1 MADRTRLPLE
11 GIRILDM
18 TVVWAGTYCA
28 TLLADMGAEVIR
40 LESIKRLPPITRGYI
55 PYPPKEV
62 IEGLPAFVAAMPGRE
77 PGRRPWNRYPL
88 FNAHG
93 RNKLGITVDLTQPS
107 GMDIFKRLVAVSDA
121 FVENN
126 VTETMDK
133 LGISYG
139 MMREIN
145 PRIIMLRMPAY
156 GNTGA
161 YRNYRSLGVHMEGVI
176 GHTIVRGY
184 EDMDQSSSTNVY
196 AADAAGGAQGAFAML
211 AALHFRKR
219 TGKGQLVELAQ
230 AENMI
235 AYTGRSFMDHSL
247 NKRDSS
253 TIGNRHTSAIQG
265 CYPCSG
271 EDRWVNITLFDDD
284 DWAAFCEAVGSP
296 EWENDERYSSHADRY
311 ANQRSLDAHIA
322 EWTLRHDHYEVM
334 HILQGAGIAA
344 GSVMD
349 QRDAFADPHLQERE
363 IFEEVYHEDVDGSHL
378 YVGAPYKM
386 SDTPI
391 KIRSGPVQL
400 GADNEYVYKQVLG
413 VSDEEYA
420 ELESMGHIGMDFPPD
435 EVPDE

>member
-1 MADRTRLPLE
+1 MARLPLD

-93 RNKLGITVDLTQPS
+93 RNKFGITVDLTQSS

-133 LGISYG
+133 LGISYE
-139 MMREIN
+139 MMRQVN

-156 GNTGA
+156 GNSGV
-161 YRNYRSLGVHMEGVI
+161 YSNFRSLGVHMEGVI

-219 TGKGQLVELAQ
+219 TGKGQLIELAQ
-230 AENMI
+230 SENMMP
-235 AYTGRSFMDHSL
+235 YVGRYFMDYSM
-247 NKRDSS
+247 NGRDSS
-253 TIGNRHTSAIQG
+253 TLGNRHTSAIQG
-265 CYPCSG
+265 CYPCAG
-271 EDRWVNITLFDDD
+271 EDRWVNITLFDDS
-284 DWAAFCEAVGSP
+284 DWVAFCGALGNP
-296 EWENDERYSSHADRY
+296 DWTLDERFSTHSGRY
-311 ANQRSLDAHIA
+311 ESQRALDTHIS
-322 EWTLRHDHYEVM
+322 EWTHKHGHYEVM
-334 HILQGAGIAA
+334 HILQNVGVAA
-344 GSVMD
+344 GPVMD
-349 QRDAFADPHLQERE
+349 QRDAFDDPHLRERG
-363 IFEEVYHEDVDGSHL
+363 IFEEVYHEDVEGSHL
-378 YVGAPYKM
+378 YVGAPYRM
-386 SDTPI
+386 SDMPI
-391 KIRSGPVQL
+391 RIRRGPVQL
-400 GADNEYVYKQVLG
+400 GQDNEYVYKQVLG
-413 VSDEEYA
+413 LSDQEYA
-420 ELESMGHIGMDFPPD
+420 ELERMGHIGMDFPHD
-435 EVPDE
+435 EE

>member
-1 MADRTRLPLE
+1 MANRARLPLE

-28 TLLADMGAEVIR
+28 ALLADMGAEVIR

-62 IEGLPAFVAAMPGRE
+62 IEGLPAFVAGMPGRE

-133 LGISYG
+133 LGISYEL
-139 MMREIN
+139 MREIN

-176 GHTIVRGY
+176 GHTILRGY
-184 EDMDQSSSTNVY
+184 EDMDQSSSTNVF

-235 AYTGRSFMDHSL
+235 AYTGRFFMDYAM
-247 NKRDSS
+247 NERDSS

-265 CYPCSG
+265 CYPCAG
-271 EDRWVNITLFDDD
+271 DDRWVNITLFDDD
-284 DWAAFCEAVGSP
+284 DWNAFCEATGST
-296 EWENDERYSSHADRY
+296 EWADDERFSSHTSRY
-311 ANQRSLDAHIA
+311 ENQRELDEHIA
-322 EWTLRHDHYEVM
+322 EWTRQHDHYEVM
-334 HILQGAGIAA
+334 HVLQGAGVAA
-344 GSVMD
+344 GPVMD
-349 QRDAFADPHLQERE
+349 QRDAFEDPHLQERS

-386 SDTPI
+386 SDMPI
-391 KIRSGPVQL
+391 NIRSGPVQL

-420 ELESMGHIGMDFPPD
+420 ELESMGHIGMDFPRD
-435 EVPDE
+435 AE

>member
-1 MADRTRLPLE
+1 MAESERLPLE

-55 PYPPKEV
+55 PYPPKKV

-77 PGRRPWNRYPL
+77 PGKRPWNRYPL

-93 RNKLGITVDLTQPS
+93 RNKLGITVDLTQAS
-107 GMDIFKRLVAVSDA
+107 GMEIFKRLVAVSDA

-133 LGISYG
+133 LGISYEL
-139 MMREIN
+139 MREIN

-184 EDMDQSSSTNVY
+184 EDMDQSSSTNVF

-219 TGKGQLVELAQ
+219 AGKGQLIELAQ

-235 AYTGRSFMDHSL
+235 AYTGRFFMDYTM
-247 NKRDSS
+247 NGRDSS
-253 TIGNRHTSAIQG
+253 AIGNRHTSAIQG
-265 CYPCSG
+265 CYPCAG
-271 EDRWVNITLFDDD
+271 EDRWVNITLFDDG
-284 DWAAFCEAVGSP
+284 DWTAFCEAIGKP
-296 EWENDERYSSHADRY
+296 DWCGDERFSSYASRY
-311 ANQRSLDAHIA
+311 ESQRELDAHIA
-322 EWTLRHDHYEVM
+322 EWTRQHDHYEVM
-334 HILQGAGIAA
+334 RILQAA
-344 GSVMD
+344 GVAAGPVMD
-349 QRDAFADPHLQERE
+349 QRDAFADPHLQERGV
-363 IFEEVYHEDVDGSHL
+363 FEEVYHEDVGGSHL

-386 SDTPI
+386 SDAPI
-391 KIRSGPVQL
+391 KIRSGPVRL

-420 ELESMGHIGMDFPPD
+420 EFERMGHIGMDFPPD
-435 EVPDE
+435 EE

>member
-1 MADRTRLPLE
+1 MARLPLE

-77 PGRRPWNRYPL
+77 PGKRPWNRYPL

-133 LGISYG
+133 LGISYD
-139 MMREIN
+139 MMRQVN

-156 GNTGA
+156 GNSGA
-161 YRNYRSLGVHMEGVI
+161 YSNFRSLGVHMEGVI

-219 TGKGQLVELAQ
+219 TGKGQLIELAQ
-230 AENMI
+230 SENMMPYI
-235 AYTGRSFMDHSL
+235 GRYFMDYSM
-247 NKRDSS
+247 NGRDSG

-265 CYPCSG
+265 CYPCAG

-284 DWAAFCEAVGSP
+284 DWTAFRDAIGSP
-296 EWENDERYSSHADRY
+296 EWANDEQFGTHAGRYE
-311 ANQRSLDAHIA
+311 NQRALDAHIA
-322 EWTLRHDHYEVM
+322 EWTRRHYHYEVM
-334 HILQGAGIAA
+334 HTLQRAGIAA
-344 GSVMD
+344 GPVID
-349 QRDAFADPHLQERE
+349 QRDAFSDPHLQERG
-363 IFEEVYHEDVDGSHL
+363 IFEDVYHEDVDGTHL

-391 KIRSGPVQL
+391 KIRRGPVQL
-400 GADNEYVYKQVLG
+400 GQDNEYVYKQVLG
-413 VSDEEYA
+413 VDDEEYA
-420 ELESMGHIGMDFPPD
+420 ELERQGHIGMDFPHD
-435 EVPDE
+435 EE

>member
-1 MADRTRLPLE
+1 MAKLPLE

-28 TLLADMGAEVIR
+28 TLLADLGAEVIR
-40 LESIKRLPPITRGYI
+40 LESIKRLPPITRGYM
-55 PYPPKEV
+55 PFPPKEI

-77 PGRRPWNRYPL
+77 PGKRPWNRYPL

-107 GMDIFKRLVAVSDA
+107 GLDIFERLVAVSDA

-133 LGISYG
+133 LGISYE
-139 MMREIN
+139 MMRKIN

-156 GNTGA
+156 GNSGA
-161 YRNYRSLGVHMEGVI
+161 YRDYRSLGVHMEGVI
-176 GHTIVRGY
+176 GHTILRGY
-184 EDMDQSSSTNVY
+184 EDMDQSSSTNVF

-219 TGKGQLVELAQ
+219 TDKGQLIELAQ

-235 AYTGRSFMDHSL
+235 AYTGRFFMDYSM
-247 NKRDSS
+247 NERNSG

-265 CYPCSG
+265 CYPCAG
-271 EDRWVNITLFDDD
+271 DDRWVNITLFDDD
-284 DWAAFCEAVGSP
+284 DWNAFCGVIGSP
-296 EWENDERYSSHADRY
+296 EWTRDERFKMHSSRY
-311 ANQRSLDAHIA
+311 ENQRALDALISECTRQHG
-322 EWTLRHDHYEVM
+322 HYEVM
-334 HILQGAGIAA
+334 HILQAA
-344 GSVMD
+344 GVAAGPVMD
-349 QRDAFADPHLQERE
+349 QRDAFADPHLQERG

-378 YVGAPYKM
+378 YVGVPYKM
-386 SDTPI
+386 SDMPI
-391 KIRSGPVQL
+391 KIRRGPVRL
-400 GADNEYVYKQVLG
+400 GEDNEYVYKQVLG

-420 ELESMGHIGMDFPPD
+420 ELERMGHIGMDFPPD
-435 EVPDE
+435 EE

>member
-1 MADRTRLPLE
+1 MARLPLE

-28 TLLADMGAEVIR
+28 TLLADLGAEVIR
-40 LESIKRLPPITRGYI
+40 LESIKRLPPITRGYM
-55 PYPPKEV
+55 PFPPKEV

-77 PGRRPWNRYPL
+77 PGKRPWNRYPL

-107 GMDIFKRLVAVSDA
+107 GLDIFERLVAVSDA

-133 LGISYG
+133 LGISYE
-139 MMREIN
+139 MMRKIN

-156 GNTGA
+156 GNSGA
-161 YRNYRSLGVHMEGVI
+161 YRDYRSLGVHMEGVI
-176 GHTIVRGY
+176 GHTILRGY
-184 EDMDQSSSTNVY
+184 EDMDQSSSTNVF

-219 TGKGQLVELAQ
+219 TGKGQLIELAQ

-235 AYTGRSFMDHSL
+235 AYTGRFFMDYSM
-247 NKRDSS
+247 NERNSG

-265 CYPCSG
+265 CYPCAG
-271 EDRWVNITLFDDD
+271 DDRWVNITLFDDD
-284 DWAAFCEAVGSP
+284 DWNAFCGVIGSP
-296 EWENDERYSSHADRY
+296 EWTRDERFKMHSSRY
-311 ANQRSLDAHIA
+311 ENQRALDALIS
-322 EWTLRHDHYEVM
+322 EWTRQHGHYEVM
-334 HILQGAGIAA
+334 HQLQEVGVAA
-344 GSVMD
+344 GPVMD
-349 QRDAFADPHLQERE
+349 QRDAFADSHLQERG

-386 SDTPI
+386 SDMPI
-391 KIRSGPVQL
+391 KIRRGPVRL
-400 GADNEYVYKQVLG
+400 GEDNEYVYKQVLG
-413 VSDEEYA
+413 VSDEEYT
-420 ELESMGHIGMDFPPD
+420 ELERMGHIGMDFPPD
-435 EVPDE
+435 EE

>member
-1 MADRTRLPLE
+1 MTRLPLE

-40 LESIKRLPPITRGYI
+40 LESIKRLPPITRGYM
-55 PYPPKEV
+55 PYPPKDV

-93 RNKLGITVDLTQPS
+93 RNKLGMTVDLTQPS
-107 GMDIFKRLVAVSDA
+107 GMGIFERLVSVSDA

-133 LGISYG
+133 LGISYE

-145 PRIIMLRMPAY
+145 PRIVMLRMPAY

-161 YRNYRSLGVHMEGVI
+161 YRNYRSLGVHMEGVV
-176 GHTIVRGY
+176 GHTITRGY

-196 AADAAGGAQGAFAML
+196 VADAAGGAQGAFAML

-219 TGKGQLVELAQ
+219 TGKGQLIELAQ
-230 AENMI
+230 TENMM
-235 AYTGRSFMDHSL
+235 AYTGQFFMDYAM
-247 NKRDSS
+247 NGRDSG

-265 CYPCSG
+265 CYPCAG
-271 EDRWVNITLFDDD
+271 DDRWVNITLFDDD
-284 DWAAFCEAVGSP
+284 DWAAFREAIGSP
-296 EWENDERYSSHADRY
+296 AWADDERFATHAGRY
-311 ANQRSLDAHIA
+311 EHQRALDAHIA
-322 EWTLRHDHYEVM
+322 EWTRGQDHYEAM
-334 HILQGAGIAA
+334 HMLQAA
-344 GSVMD
+344 GVAAGPVMD
-349 QRDAFADPHLQERE
+349 QRDAFNDPHLQERD

-386 SDTPI
+386 SDMPI
-391 KIRSGPVQL
+391 RIRSGPVRL
-400 GADNEYVYKQVLG
+400 GVDNEYVYKQVLG
-413 VSDEEYA
+413 VSDEEYS
-420 ELESMGHIGMDFPPD
+420 ELERQGHIGMDFPAD
-435 EVPDE
+435 EA

>member
-1 MADRTRLPLE
+1 MARLPLE

-77 PGRRPWNRYPL
+77 PGNRPWNRYPL

-107 GMDIFKRLVAVSDA
+107 GMDIFKRLVTVSDA

-133 LGISYG
+133 LGISYE
-139 MMREIN
+139 MMRQIN

-156 GNTGA
+156 GNSGA
-161 YRNYRSLGVHMEGVI
+161 YSNFRSLGVHMEGVI

-219 TGKGQLVELAQ
+219 TGKGQLIELAQ
-230 AENMI
+230 SENM
-235 AYTGRSFMDHSL
+235 APYVGRYFMDYSM
-247 NKRDSS
+247 NGRDSS
-253 TIGNRHTSAIQG
+253 TLGNRHTSAIQG
-265 CYPCSG
+265 CYSCAG
-271 EDRWVNITLFDDD
+271 EDRWVNVTLFDDA
-284 DWAAFCEAVGSP
+284 DWAAFCGALGNP
-296 EWENDERYSSHADRY
+296 QWALDERFSTHSGRY
-311 ANQRSLDAHIA
+311 ENQRALDTRIS
-322 EWTLRHDHYEVM
+322 EWTRKHGHYEVM
-334 HILQGAGIAA
+334 HILQNVGVAA
-344 GSVMD
+344 GPVMD
-349 QRDAFADPHLQERE
+349 QRDAFEDPHLRERG
-363 IFEEVYHEDVDGSHL
+363 IFEEVYHEDVEGSHL
-378 YVGAPYKM
+378 YVGAPYRM
-386 SDTPI
+386 SDIPI
-391 KIRSGPVQL
+391 RIRRGPVQL
-400 GADNEYVYKQVLG
+400 GQDNEYVYKQVLG

-420 ELESMGHIGMDFPPD
+420 ELECMGHIGMDFPPD
-435 EVPDE
+435 EKE

>member
-1 MADRTRLPLE
+1 MARLPLE

-107 GMDIFKRLVAVSDA
+107 GMDIFKRLIAVSDA

-133 LGISYG
+133 LGISYE
-139 MMREIN
+139 MMRQIN

-156 GNTGA
+156 GNSGA
-161 YRNYRSLGVHMEGVI
+161 YSNFRSLGVHMEGVI

-196 AADAAGGAQGAFAML
+196 AADAAGGAQGAFAL
-211 AALHFRKR
+211 LTALHFRKR
-219 TGKGQLVELAQ
+219 TGKGQLIELAQ
-230 AENMI
+230 AENMMP
-235 AYTGRSFMDHSL
+235 YVGRYFMDYSM
-247 NKRDSS
+247 NGRDSS
-253 TIGNRHTSAIQG
+253 TLGNRHTSAIQG
-265 CYPCSG
+265 CYPCAG
-271 EDRWVNITLFDDD
+271 DDRWVNITLFDDSD
-284 DWAAFCEAVGSP
+284 WIAFCGALGNPDWALDKRFSTHSGRY
-296 EWENDERYSSHADRY
+296 ENQSALDTHISQWTRKHA
-311 ANQRSLDAHIA
+311 
-322 EWTLRHDHYEVM
+322 HYEVM
-334 HILQGAGIAA
+334 HILQNVGVAA
-344 GSVMD
+344 GPVMD
-349 QRDAFADPHLQERE
+349 QRDAFDDPHLQKRGV
-363 IFEEVYHEDVDGSHL
+363 FEEVYHEDVEGSHL
-378 YVGAPYKM
+378 YVGAPYRM

-391 KIRSGPVQL
+391 RIRRGPVQL
-400 GADNEYVYKQVLG
+400 GQDNEYVYKQVLG
-413 VSDEEYA
+413 VSDKEYA
-420 ELESMGHIGMDFPPD
+420 ELERLGHIGMDFPHD
-435 EVPDE
+435 EE

>member
-1 MADRTRLPLE
+1 MARLPLE

-77 PGRRPWNRYPL
+77 PGSRPWNRYPL

-93 RNKLGITVDLTQPS
+93 RNKLGITVDLTQSS

-133 LGISYG
+133 LGISYE
-139 MMREIN
+139 MMRNIN

-156 GNTGA
+156 GNSGA
-161 YRNYRSLGVHMEGVI
+161 YSNFRSLGVHMEGVI

-219 TGKGQLVELAQ
+219 TGKGQLIELAQ
-230 AENMI
+230 AENMMP
-235 AYTGRSFMDHSL
+235 YTGRYFMDYSM
-247 NKRDSS
+247 NGRDSS
-253 TIGNRHTSAIQG
+253 TLGNRHTSAIQG
-265 CYPCSG
+265 CYPCAG
-271 EDRWVNITLFDDD
+271 EDRWVNITLFDEG
-284 DWAAFCEAVGSP
+284 DWTAFCGALGDPDWSL
-296 EWENDERYSSHADRY
+296 DERFSTHSGRY
-311 ANQRSLDAHIA
+311 ENQGALDTYIS
-322 EWTLRHDHYEVM
+322 EWTRKCGHYEVM
-334 HILQGAGIAA
+334 NILQNVGVAA
-344 GSVMD
+344 GPVMD
-349 QRDAFADPHLQERE
+349 QRDAFEDPHLHERGV
-363 IFEEVYHEDVDGSHL
+363 FEEIYHEDVEGSHL
-378 YVGAPYKM
+378 YVGAPYRM
-386 SDTPI
+386 SDMS
-391 KIRSGPVQL
+391 IRIRRGPVRL
-400 GADNEYVYKQVLG
+400 GQDNEYVYKQVID
-413 VSDEEYA
+413 VSDNEYA
-420 ELESMGHIGMDFPPD
+420 ELERLGHIGMDFPPD
-435 EVPDE
+435 EEG

>member
-1 MADRTRLPLE
+1 MARLPLE

-77 PGRRPWNRYPL
+77 PGNRPWNRYPL

-93 RNKLGITVDLTQPS
+93 RNKLGITVDLTQSS

-133 LGISYG
+133 LGISYE
-139 MMREIN
+139 MMRQVN

-156 GNTGA
+156 GNSGA
-161 YRNYRSLGVHMEGVI
+161 YGNFRSLGVHMEGVI

-196 AADAAGGAQGAFAML
+196 AADAAGGAQGAFAL
-211 AALHFRKR
+211 LTALHFRKR
-219 TGKGQLVELAQ
+219 TGKGQLIELAQ
-230 AENMI
+230 SENM
-235 AYTGRSFMDHSL
+235 APYVGRYFMDHSM
-247 NKRDSS
+247 NGRDSS
-253 TIGNRHTSAIQG
+253 TLGNRHTSAIQG
-265 CYPCSG
+265 CYPCEG
-271 EDRWVNITLFDDD
+271 EDRWVNITLFDDS
-284 DWAAFCEAVGSP
+284 DWLAFCGALGNP
-296 EWENDERYSSHADRY
+296 HWALDERFSTHSGRY
-311 ANQRSLDAHIA
+311 ENQRALDARIS
-322 EWTLRHDHYEVM
+322 EWTRKHGHYEVM
-334 HILQGAGIAA
+334 HILQKAGVAA
-344 GSVMD
+344 GPVMD
-349 QRDAFADPHLQERE
+349 QRDAFEDPHLRERG
-363 IFEEVYHEDVDGSHL
+363 IFEEVYHEDVEGSHL

-386 SDTPI
+386 SDMPI
-391 KIRSGPVQL
+391 RIRRGPVQL
-400 GADNEYVYKQVLG
+400 GQDNEYVYKQVLG
-413 VSDEEYA
+413 VSDREYA
-420 ELESMGHIGMDFPPD
+420 ELERLGHIGMDFPHD
-435 EVPDE
+435 EE

>member
-1 MADRTRLPLE
+1 MARLPLE

-77 PGRRPWNRYPL
+77 PGSRPWNRYPL

-93 RNKLGITVDLTQPS
+93 RNKLGMTVDLTQSS

-133 LGISYG
+133 LGISYE
-139 MMREIN
+139 MMRQIN

-156 GNTGA
+156 GNSGA
-161 YRNYRSLGVHMEGVI
+161 YSNFRSLGVHMEGVI

-211 AALHFRKR
+211 TALHFRKR
-219 TGKGQLVELAQ
+219 TGKGQLIELAQ
-230 AENMI
+230 SENMMPYI
-235 AYTGRSFMDHSL
+235 GRYFMDHSM
-247 NKRDSS
+247 NGRDSG
-253 TIGNRHTSAIQG
+253 TLGNRHTSAIQG
-265 CYPCSG
+265 CYPCAG
-271 EDRWVNITLFDDD
+271 EDRWVNITLFDDSD
-284 DWAAFCEAVGSP
+284 WTAFCGALGNPDWALDDRFSTHSG
-296 EWENDERYSSHADRY
+296 RYE
-311 ANQRSLDAHIA
+311 NQRALDTHIS
-322 EWTLRHDHYEVM
+322 EWTRKRGHYEVM
-334 HILQGAGIAA
+334 HILQDVGVAA
-344 GSVMD
+344 GPVMD
-349 QRDAFADPHLQERE
+349 QRDAFEDPHLQERG
-363 IFEEVYHEDVDGSHL
+363 IFEEVYHEDVEGSHL
-378 YVGAPYKM
+378 YVGAPYRM
-386 SDTPI
+386 SDMPI
-391 KIRSGPVQL
+391 RIRRGPVQL
-400 GADNEYVYKQVLG
+400 GQDNEYVYKQVLG

-420 ELESMGHIGMDFPPD
+420 ELEQMGHIGMDFPPD
-435 EVPDE
+435 EE

>member
-1 MADRTRLPLE
+1 MADHKKLPLE

-28 TLLADMGAEVIR
+28 TLLADLGAEVIR
-40 LESIKRLPPITRGYI
+40 LESIKRLPPITRGYM
-55 PYPPKEV
+55 PYPPKDV

-133 LGISYG
+133 LGISYE
-139 MMREIN
+139 MMRDVN
-145 PRIIMLRMPAY
+145 PRIVMLRMPAY

-219 TGKGQLVELAQ
+219 TGKGQLIELAQ

-235 AYTGRSFMDHSL
+235 PYTGQFFMDYAM
-247 NKRDSS
+247 NGRDSG
-253 TIGNRHTSAIQG
+253 TIGNRHTSAVQG
-265 CYPCSG
+265 CYPCAG
-271 EDRWVNITLFDDD
+271 DDRWVNITLYDDD
-284 DWAAFCEAVGSP
+284 NWKAFRNAIGSP
-296 EWENDERYSSHADRY
+296 AWTNDDRFSTHSARYE
-311 ANQRSLDAHIA
+311 NQRALDAHIA
-322 EWTLRHDHYEVM
+322 DWTRRRDHYEVM
-334 HILQGAGIAA
+334 HILQAVGIAA
-344 GSVMD
+344 GPVMD
-349 QRDAFADPHLQERE
+349 QRDAFADPHLQERG

-386 SDTPI
+386 SDMPI
-391 KIRSGPVQL
+391 TIRSGPVQL
-400 GADNEYVYKQVLG
+400 GADNEYVYKKVLG

-420 ELESMGHIGMDFPPD
+420 EFERMGHIGMDFPRED
-435 EVPDE
+435 E

>member
-1 MADRTRLPLE
+1 MKKLPLE

-40 LESIKRLPPITRGYI
+40 IESIKRLPPITRGYI

-62 IEGLPAFVAAMPGRE
+62 IEGLPAFVAAMPDRE

-93 RNKLGITVDLTQPS
+93 RNKLGMTVDLTQPS

-133 LGISYG
+133 LGISYEQ
-139 MMREIN
+139 MREIN

-184 EDMDQSSSTNVY
+184 EDMDQSSSTNVF

-211 AALHFRKR
+211 AALHYRRR

-235 AYTGRSFMDHSL
+235 AYTGRFFMDYSM
-247 NKRDSS
+247 NRRDSG

-265 CYPCSG
+265 CYPCKG
-271 EDRWVNITLFDDD
+271 EDRWVNITLYDDA
-284 DWAAFCEAVGSP
+284 DWLAFCETIGTPHWTRDPQFATHTT
-296 EWENDERYSSHADRY
+296 RYEH
-311 ANQRSLDAHIA
+311 QRSLDARISD
-322 EWTLRHDHYEVM
+322 WTLQHDHYEVM
-334 HILQGAGIAA
+334 QILQAGGIAA
-344 GSVMD
+344 GPVMD
-349 QRDAFADPHLQERE
+349 QRDAFDDPHLQQRG
-363 IFEEVYHEDVDGSHL
+363 IFEEAYHEDVDGSHL

-386 SDTPI
+386 SDMPI
-391 KIRSGPVQL
+391 RIRRGPVRL
-400 GADNEYVYKQVLG
+400 GEDNEYVYKQVLG
-413 VSDEEYA
+413 VSDEEYT
-420 ELESMGHIGMDFPPD
+420 ELERQGHIGMDFPHD
-435 EVPDE
+435 EE

>member
-1 MADRTRLPLE
+1 MARLPLE

-28 TLLADMGAEVIR
+28 TLLADLGAEVIR

-55 PYPPKEV
+55 PFPPKEV

-77 PGRRPWNRYPL
+77 PGKRPWNRYPL

-107 GMDIFKRLVAVSDA
+107 GMDIFERLVAVSDA

-133 LGISYG
+133 LDISYE
-139 MMREIN
+139 MMRKIN

-156 GNTGA
+156 GNSGA
-161 YRNYRSLGVHMEGVI
+161 YRDYRSLGVHMEGVI
-176 GHTIVRGY
+176 GHTILRGY
-184 EDMDQSSSTNVY
+184 EDMDQSSSTNVF

-219 TGKGQLVELAQ
+219 TGKGQLIELAQ

-235 AYTGRSFMDHSL
+235 AYTGRFFMDYSM
-247 NKRDSS
+247 NERNSS

-265 CYPCSG
+265 CYPCDG
-271 EDRWVNITLFDDD
+271 DDRWVNITLFDDD
-284 DWAAFCEAVGSP
+284 DWNAFREAIGNP
-296 EWENDERYSSHADRY
+296 EWTRDERFKTHSSRY
-311 ANQRSLDAHIA
+311 ENQRTLDALIS
-322 EWTLRHDHYEVM
+322 EWTRQRGHYEVM
-334 HILQGAGIAA
+334 HMLQAVGVAA
-344 GSVMD
+344 GAVMD
-349 QRDAFADPHLQERE
+349 QRDAFDDPHLQERG
-363 IFEEVYHEDVDGSHL
+363 IFEEVYHEDVGGSHL

-386 SDTPI
+386 SDMPI
-391 KIRSGPVQL
+391 KIRRGPVRL
-400 GADNEYVYKQVLG
+400 GEDNEYVYKQVLG
-413 VSDEEYA
+413 VSDEEYT
-420 ELESMGHIGMDFPPD
+420 ELERMGHIGMDFPPD
-435 EVPDE
+435 EE

>member
-1 MADRTRLPLE
+1 MARLPLE
-11 GIRILDM
+11 GVRILDM

-133 LGISYG
+133 LGISYE
-139 MMREIN
+139 MMRQVN

-156 GNTGA
+156 GNSGA
-161 YRNYRSLGVHMEGVI
+161 YSNFRSLGVHMEGVI

-219 TGKGQLVELAQ
+219 TGKGQLIELAQ
-230 AENMI
+230 SENMMP
-235 AYTGRSFMDHSL
+235 YVGRYFMDYSM
-247 NKRDSS
+247 NGRDSG

-265 CYPCSG
+265 CYPCAG
-271 EDRWVNITLFDDD
+271 DDRWVNITLFDDD
-284 DWAAFCEAVGSP
+284 DWTAFCEAIGSLA
-296 EWENDERYSSHADRY
+296 WADDERFSSHSGRY
-311 ANQRSLDAHIA
+311 EHQRALDGHIS
-322 EWTLRHDHYEVM
+322 EWTRRHGPYEVM
-334 HILQGAGIAA
+334 HILQSAGVAA
-344 GSVMD
+344 GPVMD
-349 QRDAFADPHLQERE
+349 QRDAFEDPHLQERD
-363 IFEEVYHEDVDGSHL
+363 IFEEVYHEDVEGSHL

-386 SDTPI
+386 SDML
-391 KIRSGPVQL
+391 IRIRRGPVQL
-400 GADNEYVYKQVLG
+400 GQDNEYVYKQVLG

-420 ELESMGHIGMDFPPD
+420 EFECMGHIGMDFPHD
-435 EVPDE
+435 EE

>member
-1 MADRTRLPLE
+1 MARLPLE

-28 TLLADMGAEVIR
+28 TLLADLGAEVIR
-40 LESIKRLPPITRGYI
+40 LESIKRLPPITRGFM
-55 PYPPKEV
+55 PYPPKSV

-77 PGRRPWNRYPL
+77 PGKRPWNRYPL

-93 RNKLGITVDLTQPS
+93 RNKLGMTVDLTQPS
-107 GMDIFKRLVAVSDA
+107 GMDIFERLVAASDA

-133 LGISYG
+133 LGISYKL
-139 MMREIN
+139 MREIN

-156 GNTGA
+156 GNSGA

-176 GHTIVRGY
+176 GHTITRGY
-184 EDMDQSSSTNVY
+184 EDMDQSSSTNVF

-219 TGKGQLVELAQ
+219 TGKGQLIELAQ

-235 AYTGRSFMDHSL
+235 AYTGRFFMDYAM
-247 NKRDSS
+247 NGRDSG
-253 TIGNRHTSAIQG
+253 TLGNRHTSAVQG
-265 CYPCSG
+265 CYPCAG
-271 EDRWVNITLFDDD
+271 DDRWVNITLYDDD
-284 DWAAFCEAVGSP
+284 DWSAFCDAIGSP
-296 EWENDERYSSHADRY
+296 SWTADARFATHAGRYEHHA
-311 ANQRSLDAHIA
+311 ALDARIA
-322 EWTLRHDHYEVM
+322 AWTRQHGSYEVM
-334 HILQGAGIAA
+334 RILQGADVAA
-344 GSVMD
+344 GPVMD
-349 QRDAFADPHLQERE
+349 QRDAFADPHLQERG
-363 IFEEVYHEDVDGSHL
+363 IFEEVYHEDVEGSHL

-391 KIRSGPVQL
+391 KIRSGPVRL

-420 ELESMGHIGMDFPPD
+420 EFERLGHIGMDFPQD
-435 EVPDE
+435 AE

>member
-1 MADRTRLPLE
+1 MTRLPLE

-77 PGRRPWNRYPL
+77 PGSRPWNRYPL

-93 RNKLGITVDLTQPS
+93 RNKLGMTVDLTQSS

-133 LGISYG
+133 LGISYE
-139 MMREIN
+139 MMRQIN

-156 GNTGA
+156 GNSGA
-161 YRNYRSLGVHMEGVI
+161 YRNFRSLGVHMEGVI

-219 TGKGQLVELAQ
+219 TGKGQLIELAQ
-230 AENMI
+230 SENMMP
-235 AYTGRSFMDHSL
+235 YVGRYFMDYSM
-247 NKRDSS
+247 NGRDSS
-253 TIGNRHTSAIQG
+253 TLGNRHTSAIQG
-265 CYPCSG
+265 CYPCAG
-271 EDRWVNITLFDDD
+271 EDRWVNITLFDDG
-284 DWAAFCEAVGSP
+284 DWTAFRGALGNPDWSL
-296 EWENDERYSSHADRY
+296 DERFSTHSGRY
-311 ANQRSLDAHIA
+311 ENQTALDAHIS
-322 EWTLRHDHYEVM
+322 EWTRKHGHYEVM
-334 HILQGAGIAA
+334 RILQDVGVAA
-344 GSVMD
+344 GPVMD
-349 QRDAFADPHLQERE
+349 QRDAFEDQHLQERG
-363 IFEEVYHEDVDGSHL
+363 IFEEVYHEDVEGSHL
-378 YVGAPYKM
+378 YVGAPYRM
-386 SDTPI
+386 SEIPI
-391 KIRSGPVQL
+391 RIRRGPVQL
-400 GADNEYVYKQVLG
+400 GQDNEYVYKQVLG
-413 VSDEEYA
+413 VSDKEYA
-420 ELESMGHIGMDFPPD
+420 ELEHLGHIGMDFPHD
-435 EVPDE
+435 EEQ

>member
-1 MADRTRLPLE
+1 MTDRARLPLE

-40 LESIKRLPPITRGYI
+40 LESVKRLPPITRGYI

-93 RNKLGITVDLTQPS
+93 RNKLGMTVDLTQPS

-133 LGISYG
+133 LGISYE

-145 PRIIMLRMPAY
+145 PRIVMLRMPAY
-156 GNTGA
+156 GNTGG
-161 YRNYRSLGVHMEGVI
+161 YRNFRSLGVHMEGVI
-176 GHTIVRGY
+176 GHTAVRGY

-211 AALHFRKR
+211 AALHYRKR

-235 AYTGRSFMDHSL
+235 SYVGRFFMDYAM
-247 NKRDSS
+247 NGRDSS
-253 TIGNRHTSAIQG
+253 TTGNRHTSAVQG

-271 EDRWVNITLFDDD
+271 DDRWVNITLYDDD
-284 DWAAFCEAVGSP
+284 DWEAFRKAIGSP
-296 EWENDERYSSHADRY
+296 RWTEEERFASHKDRY
-311 ANQRSLDAHIA
+311 ENQRELDAHFT
-322 EWTLRHDHYEVM
+322 EWTRQHDHYQVM
-334 HILQGAGIAA
+334 HILQAA
-344 GSVMD
+344 GVAAGPVMD
-349 QRDAFADPHLQERE
+349 QRDAFADPHLQERG

-386 SDTPI
+386 SDMPI
-391 KIRSGPVQL
+391 TIRSGPVRL

-420 ELESMGHIGMDFPPD
+420 ELEQMGHIGMDFPHA
-435 EVPDE
+435 EE

>member
-1 MADRTRLPLE
+1 MARLPLE

-28 TLLADMGAEVIR
+28 TLLADLGAEVIR

-55 PYPPKEV
+55 PFPPKEA

-77 PGRRPWNRYPL
+77 PGKRPWNRYPL

-107 GMDIFKRLVAVSDA
+107 GMDIFERLVAVSDA

-133 LGISYG
+133 LDISYE
-139 MMREIN
+139 MMRKIN

-156 GNTGA
+156 GNSGA
-161 YRNYRSLGVHMEGVI
+161 YRDYRSLGVHMEGVI
-176 GHTIVRGY
+176 GHTILRGY
-184 EDMDQSSSTNVY
+184 EDMDQSSSTNVF

-219 TGKGQLVELAQ
+219 TGKGQLIELAQ

-235 AYTGRSFMDHSL
+235 AYTGRFFMDYSM
-247 NKRDSS
+247 NERNSS

-265 CYPCSG
+265 CYPCDG
-271 EDRWVNITLFDDD
+271 DDRWVNITLFDDD
-284 DWAAFCEAVGSP
+284 DWNAFREAIGNP
-296 EWENDERYSSHADRY
+296 EWTRDERFKTHSSRY
-311 ANQRSLDAHIA
+311 ENQRTLDALIS
-322 EWTLRHDHYEVM
+322 EWTRQRGHYEVM
-334 HILQGAGIAA
+334 HMLQAVGVAA
-344 GSVMD
+344 GAVMD
-349 QRDAFADPHLQERE
+349 QRDAFDDPHLQERG
-363 IFEEVYHEDVDGSHL
+363 IFEEVYHEDVGGSHL

-386 SDTPI
+386 SDMPI
-391 KIRSGPVQL
+391 KIRRGPVRL
-400 GADNEYVYKQVLG
+400 GEDNEYVYKQVLG
-413 VSDEEYA
+413 VSDEEYT
-420 ELESMGHIGMDFPPD
+420 ELERMGHIGMDFPPD
-435 EVPDE
+435 EE

>member
-1 MADRTRLPLE
+1 MADSGRLPLE

-55 PYPPKEV
+55 PHPPKEV

-77 PGRRPWNRYPL
+77 PGKRPWNRYPL

-133 LGISYG
+133 LSISYE

-156 GNTGA
+156 GNAGA

-184 EDMDQSSSTNVY
+184 EDMDQSSSTNVF

-235 AYTGRSFMDHSL
+235 AYTGRFFMDYAM
-247 NKRDSS
+247 NGRDSS

-265 CYPCSG
+265 CYQCAG
-271 EDRWVNITLFDDD
+271 DDRWVNITLFDDD
-284 DWAAFCEAVGSP
+284 DWTAFCEAIGKPDWSS
-296 EWENDERYSSHADRY
+296 DERFSSHASRY
-311 ANQRSLDAHIA
+311 ANQRKLDAHIG
-322 EWTLRHDHYEVM
+322 EWTSRQDHYEVM
-334 HILQGAGIAA
+334 HLLQAA
-344 GSVMD
+344 GVASGPVMD
-349 QRDAFADPHLQERE
+349 QRDAFADPHLQERG
-363 IFEEVYHEDVDGSHL
+363 IFEEVYHEDVEGWHL

-386 SDTPI
+386 SDAPI
-391 KIRSGPVQL
+391 KIRSGPVRL
-400 GADNEYVYKQVLG
+400 GADNEYVYKKVLG

-420 ELESMGHIGMDFPPD
+420 ELERMGHIGMDFPH
-435 EVPDE
+435 EEE

>member
-1 MADRTRLPLE
+1 MTDSGRLPLE

-77 PGRRPWNRYPL
+77 PGKRPWNRYPL

-133 LGISYG
+133 LGISYE

-184 EDMDQSSSTNVY
+184 EDMDQSSSTNVF

-235 AYTGRSFMDHSL
+235 AYTGRFFMDYAM
-247 NKRDSS
+247 NGRDSS

-265 CYPCSG
+265 CYPCAG
-271 EDRWVNITLFDDD
+271 DDRWVNITLFDDG
-284 DWAAFCEAVGSP
+284 DWSAFCEAIGKPDWCS
-296 EWENDERYSSHADRY
+296 DERFSSHTEPLRQSEGTGHVYRRVDTSARPLRGHAHTAGGGSSRRACDGPARRLRRPASAGARRIRERFITRMWMARTYMPARRTRCRMRQSRY
-311 ANQRSLDAHIA
+311 A
-322 EWTLRHDHYEVM
+322 V
-334 HILQGAGIAA
+334 
-344 GSVMD
+344 
-349 QRDAFADPHLQERE
+349 DPCGLART
-363 IFEEVYHEDVDGSHL
+363 
-378 YVGAPYKM
+378 M
-386 SDTPI
+386 SMSI
-391 KIRSGPVQL
+391 SRCW
-400 GADNEYVYKQVLG
+400 A
-413 VSDEEYA
+413 
-420 ELESMGHIGMDFPPD
+420 
-435 EVPDE
+435 

>member
-1 MADRTRLPLE
+1 MAKLPLE

-93 RNKLGITVDLTQPS
+93 RNKLGMTVDLTQPS

-133 LGISYG
+133 LGISYE
-139 MMREIN
+139 MMRDIN
-145 PRIIMLRMPAY
+145 PRIIILRMPAY

-184 EDMDQSSSTNVY
+184 EDMDQSSSTNVF
-196 AADAAGGAQGAFAML
+196 AADAAGGVQGAFATL

-235 AYTGRSFMDHSL
+235 NYTGRFFMDYSI
-247 NKRDSS
+247 NERDSS
-253 TIGNRHTSAIQG
+253 TIGNRHSAAVQG
-265 CYPCSG
+265 CYPCTG
-271 EDRWVNITLFDDD
+271 EDRWVNITLYDDN
-284 DWAAFCEAVGSP
+284 DWVAFCEAIGNPDWTRHALFATHAS
-296 EWENDERYSSHADRY
+296 RYQ
-311 ANQRSLDAHIA
+311 NQKALDPHIA
-322 EWTLRHDHYEVM
+322 DWTRQRGHYEVM
-334 HILQGAGIAA
+334 HILQDAGVAA
-344 GSVMD
+344 GPVMD
-349 QRDAFADPHLQERE
+349 QRDAFADPHLQQRG

-391 KIRSGPVQL
+391 RIRRGPVRL
-400 GADNEYVYKQVLG
+400 GEDNEYVYKHVLG

-420 ELESMGHIGMDFPPD
+420 ELKRLGHIGMDFPHD
-435 EVPDE
+435 EE

>member
-1 MADRTRLPLE
+1 MARLPLE
-11 GIRILDM
+11 GVRILDM

-77 PGRRPWNRYPL
+77 PGNRPWNRYPL

-93 RNKLGITVDLTQPS
+93 RNKLGMTVDLTQPS
-107 GMDIFKRLVAVSDA
+107 GMDIFRRLVAVSDA

-133 LGISYG
+133 LGISYE
-139 MMREIN
+139 MMKEIN

-156 GNTGA
+156 GNTGL

-219 TGKGQLVELAQ
+219 TGKGQLIELAQ
-230 AENMI
+230 AENMMPYI
-235 AYTGRSFMDHSL
+235 GRYFMDYSM
-247 NKRDSS
+247 NGRDSS
-253 TIGNRHTSAIQG
+253 AIGNRHTSAIQG
-265 CYPCSG
+265 CYPCDG
-271 EDRWVNITLFDDD
+271 EDRWVTITLFDDD
-284 DWAAFCEAVGSP
+284 DWTAFSDAIGNPKWTEDALFATHTS
-296 EWENDERYSSHADRY
+296 RY
-311 ANQRSLDAHIA
+311 ANQRTLDEHISR
-322 EWTLRHDHYEVM
+322 WTRQHGHYEVM
-334 HILQGAGIAA
+334 HILQAA
-344 GSVMD
+344 GVPAGPVMD
-349 QRDAFADPHLQERE
+349 QRDAFDDPHLQQRG
-363 IFEEVYHEDVDGSHL
+363 IFEEVYHEDVEGSHL
-378 YVGAPYKM
+378 YVGAPYRM
-386 SDTPI
+386 SDMPI
-391 KIRSGPVQL
+391 TIRRGPVRL
-400 GADNEYVYKQVLG
+400 GEDNEYVYKQVLG

-420 ELESMGHIGMDFPPD
+420 ELERLGHIGMDFPR
-435 EVPDE
+435 EAE